1 MKQTIKT
8 LPQHILHHSLCTPDK
23 TAIITDNGCLTYA
36 QLAEKM
42 SSVCIA
48 LRQRGVTAGTAVVSV
63 ASHSMEYVAVCYG
76 IHLAGAIHVPVENR
90 IPANRLSEIAADV
103 HAGLIIAPTNPDC
116 GIHHTTAD
124 ELLTPCCTDE
134 LIASDA
140 ADDCAEILYTTGTT
154 GKSKGVMISSAN
166 LASYVATANPTFGL
180 DENTVFL
187 VCTPLNH
194 AGGIRR
200 LHMTMA
206 AGGTAVL
213 LEGVYNLKKFFAVIE
228 QHGVNATYLPPAS
241 IRLLLSLA
249 ASEFKKLN
257 GKLKFIYTASAPFPS
272 ADMETVA
279 AMMTKTKLFQ
289 GYGSSET
296 GCVSNYNYNAPG
308 ADLTCL
314 GHPHKSVQ
322 VRLLAEDGAVV
333 TEPNVNGHIC
343 VKSPMNMLGYLNE
356 PELTAS
362 ILQDG
367 WIRSSDLGYFDK
379 QGRLFF
385 AGRGD
390 DVINVGGFK
399 VAPTEV
405 ESAALHCPGV
415 KDCICIGVQT
425 RMGTALKL
433 LVAMADGHPFDP
445 KAIAAVIRPRV
456 EPYKIPSAIEQI
468 DEVPRT
474 YNGKINRKAFR

>member
-1 MKQTIKT
+1 MIDTVKTI
-8 LPQHILHHSLCTPDK
+8 PQHILYHACHTPDK
-23 TAIITDNGCLTYA
+23 VAVISDNGSLTYA

-42 SSVCIA
+42 GSVCHA
-48 LRQRGVTAGTAVVSV
+48 LGQMGVTAGSAVVSV
-63 ASHSMEYVAVCYG
+63 ASHSCDYAAVCYG
-76 IHLAGAIHVPVENR
+76 IHLAGAVHVPVENR
-90 IPANRLSEIAADV
+90 IPANRLAEIAEAVD
-103 HAGLIIAPTNPDC
+103 AALIIAPSDPEC
-116 GIHHTTAD
+116 GVRYTTA
-124 ELLTPCCTDE
+124 ELLFSASGGCEMIAPSPADE
-134 LIASDA
+134 
-140 ADDCAEILYTTGTT
+140 CAEILYTTGTT
-154 GKSKGVMISSAN
+154 GKSKGVMISSSS
-166 LASYVATANPTFGL
+166 LAYYVATANPTFGM
-180 DENTVFL
+180 DENTVML
-187 VCTPLNH
+187 VCTPMNH
-194 AGGIRR
+194 AGGLRR

-213 LEGVYNLKKFFAVIE
+213 LEGVYNLKKFFAVID
-228 QHGVNATYLPPAS
+228 QNGVNATYLPPAS

-249 ASEFKKLN
+249 ASEFKKLD
-257 GKLKFIYTASAPFPS
+257 GKLNFIYTASAPFPS

-314 GHPHKSVQ
+314 GYPHKNVQ
-322 VRLLAEDGAVV
+322 VRLIAEDGSEV
-333 TEPNVNGHIC
+333 TEPNMNGHIC

-367 WIRSSDLGYFDK
+367 WIRSSDLGYFDEK
-379 QGRLFF
+379 GRLFF

-405 ESAALHCPGV
+405 ESAALHYPGV

-433 LVAMADGHPFDP
+433 LVAMADDYPFDP

-456 EPYKIPSAIEQI
+456 EPYKVPSSIEQI

>member
-1 MKQTIKT
+1 MNSTVKT
-8 LPQHILHHSLCTPDK
+8 LPQHILHHARCTPDK
-23 TAIITDNGCLTYA
+23 TAVIADNGRLTYA
-36 QLAEKM
+36 QLADRM
-42 SSVCIA
+42 RSVCAA
-48 LRQRGVTAGTAVVSV
+48 LRQRGITAGSTVVSV
-63 ASHSMEYVAVCYG
+63 ASHSLEYAAVCYG
-76 IHLAGAIHVPVENR
+76 IHLAGAVHVPVENR
-90 IPANRLSEIAADV
+90 IPANRLAEIAKAVDAKLIVSPTDPLCGVPYTAAEDLFVPCGCDAVVAEPAD
-103 HAGLIIAPTNPDC
+103 A
-116 GIHHTTAD
+116 
-124 ELLTPCCTDE
+124 
-134 LIASDA
+134 
-140 ADDCAEILYTTGTT
+140 CAEILYTTGTT

-166 LASYVATANPTFGL
+166 LAHYVATANPTFGM

-187 VCTPLNH
+187 ICTPLNH
-194 AGGIRR
+194 AGGLRR
-200 LHMTMA
+200 LHMSMA

-213 LEGVYNLKKFFAVIE
+213 LDGVYNLKKFFTVIDTY
-228 QHGVNATYLPPAS
+228 GVNATYLPPAS

-249 ASEFKKLN
+249 AAEFKKLD
-257 GKLKFIYTASAPFPS
+257 GRLDFIYTASAPFPS

-279 AMMTKTKLFQ
+279 AMMTKTRLFQ

-314 GHPHKSVQ
+314 GCPHKGVQ
-322 VRLLAEDGAVV
+322 VRLVAEDGAEISV
-333 TEPNVNGHIC
+333 PNSSGYIC

-362 ILQDG
+362 ILHDG
-367 WIRSSDLGYFDK
+367 WIRSSDLGYFDE

-405 ESAALHCPGV
+405 ESAALRCPGV
-415 KDCICIGVQT
+415 KDCICIGIQA

-433 LVAMADGHPFDP
+433 LVVMQENHPFDP
-445 KAIAAVIRPRV
+445 KAVAAAIRPHL
-456 EPYKIPSAIEQI
+456 EPYKVPSVIEQI